1 MPTAPWP
8 LAVVEAVETVNIA
21 RVPEA
26 LVEVAKVKALAR
38 SFFRVE
44 VAWLVKFKRPA
55 LMVRESEE
63 ASPIWRFPKKPAL
76 ETKVELAVTVRR
88 SVEVSPRKIEPEA
101 PRFCREVEAVTERA
115 PVNWVSPATWRLVFV
130 LVAMPMPS
138 PPRIVAS
145 SAIDKS
151 PAPMMESPTP
161 FRVRPVW
168 KVVVAVTVN

>member
-1 MPTAPWP
+1 M
-8 LAVVEAVETVNIA
+8 
-21 RVPEA
+21 
-26 LVEVAKVKALAR
+26 
-38 SFFRVE
+38 
-44 VAWLVKFKRPA
+44 VKFKSPA
-55 LMVRESEE
+55 LMVMASAA
-63 ASPIWRFPKKPAL
+63 ASPNWRFPRIPAL

-101 PRFCREVEAVTERA
+101 PRFWRELEAVTERA
-115 PVNWVSPATWRLVFV
+115 PVSCVSPATCKLVLV
-130 LVAMPMPS
+130 DVAMPIPR
-138 PPRIVAS
+138 PPRMVAS